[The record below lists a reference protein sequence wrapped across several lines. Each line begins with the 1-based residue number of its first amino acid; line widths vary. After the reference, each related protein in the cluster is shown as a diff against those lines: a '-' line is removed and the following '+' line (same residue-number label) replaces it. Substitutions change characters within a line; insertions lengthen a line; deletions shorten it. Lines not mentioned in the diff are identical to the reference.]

1 MEITHAGWAVVVTK
15 PAAEFAAK
23 DALRRRGYRIVLPV
37 YRKFLR
43 SRREPSGVAL
53 VMRPLFQGYLFV
65 ELHPGQAWVGILHT
79 PGVNDL
85 VRRAGDHDIPG
96 FVEPGLVED
105 IYAESE
111 EGVFDDR
118 RPSADR
124 LSSAEF
130 RSGEAAVKPGD
141 RVRVADGPFQ
151 SFITKLQDVD
161 ERGRAQTLLNLF
173 NREVPAEFGLQS
185 LAVGEV
191 AVAAAA

>member
-1 MEITHAGWAVVVTK
+1 MEITYLGWAVVVTK

-43 SRREPSGVAL
+43 GRRELAVWRGDAAVVSGI
-53 VMRPLFQGYLFV
+53 LFV
-65 ELHPGQAWVGILHT
+65 ELHPGQAWLGILHT
-79 PGVNDL
+79 PGVNHM
-85 VRRAGDHDIPG
+85 VRRAGDRDIPG
-96 FVEPGLVED
+96 LVEPGLVEE

-111 EGVFDDR
+111 EGIFDER

-151 SFITKLQDVD
+151 SFSTKLQDVD

-173 NREVPAEFGLQS
+173 NREVPVEFGLQS